1 MGGANPDTRLAAAN
15 TWKVEMADALS
26 TIWRHGRI
34 REAAAALAAVA
45 LLSGCSVGVP
55 DPAVPDTAPASRQPA
70 TPTVTPGHD
79 AGAVAARNMPFSA
92 GATLARGVPVQL
104 SDGLA
109 DAPHWQQAGNNTGG
123 VTHYRKVDGC
133 LATAKVR
140 TNQWPLVSG
149 GDRESTEKLFA
160 YLDPT
165 ILPKYLKPASL
176 RWGGEPGKRGLAV
189 EVLVLE
195 RAALPKGK
203 AAILAR
209 VFAQAGSSVFVTVS
223 CPSAPALA
231 AARTDVARWLTVL
244 PPSE

>member
-1 MGGANPDTRLAAAN
+1 MPDTRLVAAN

-26 TIWRHGRI
+26 TVRRHGRTGRF

-45 LLSGCSVGVP
+45 LLGGCSVGVP

-92 GATLARGVPVQL
+92 GATLAHGVPVQV
-104 SDGLA
+104 SEGLA

-123 VTHYRKVDGC
+123 VTHYRKDDGC
-133 LATAKVR
+133 LAAAKVR

-149 GDRESTEKLFA
+149 GDRESTEKLFT

-176 RWGGEPGKRGLAV
+176 RWGGEPGKPGPAV

-209 VFAQAGSSVFVTVS
+209 VFGQAGSSVFVTVS